1 VNPNGTNT
9 MIKSPTA
16 AGKNGRAR
24 PIGASPAAIRVAR
37 RFSAPAERVFD
48 AWLDPGIAA
57 RWLFATAM
65 EPMAEVDIDARVGGS
80 FRLAD
85 GRDRTR
91 TEHTGEYVEIVPPR
105 RLVFTL
111 ALADRPQVLTR
122 VTAEIRP
129 RGAGC
134 ELALVHE
141 NLPADRAD
149 ETEARWTGVLY
160 GLDETLGTLPGRGR
174 AG

>member
-1 VNPNGTNT
+1 MNPNAANA
-9 MIKSPTA
+9 MRRSPAA

-24 PIGASPAAIRVAR
+24 PLGASSAAIRIAR

-57 RWLFATAM
+57 RWLFATAL
-65 EPMAEVDIDARVGGS
+65 EPMTEVDIDARVGGS

-85 GRDRTR
+85 GRDRAR

-111 ALADRPQVLTR
+111 ALADRPRVLTR
-122 VTAEIRP
+122 VTAEIRR

-141 NLPADRAD
+141 NVPADCA
-149 ETEARWTGVLY
+149 EQTEARWTGVLY
-160 GLDETLGTLPGRGR
+160 GLDETLDTPPGRGR